1 MEGVG
6 IEKIVKK
13 LQLKKYIED
22 MELKGH
28 RIRLADVNRPALQ
41 LSGYFEHFEQS
52 RVQII
57 GMVEYTYLQH
67 LNDSEKDSIY
77 SRMTCSYRG
86 QRKIMFR
93 YSEQAEA
100 HQNSWRS

>member
-28 RIRLADVNRPALQ
+28 RII
-41 LSGYFEHFEQS
+41 F
-52 RVQII
+52 
-57 GMVEYTYLQH
+57 
-67 LNDSEKDSIY
+67 
-77 SRMTCSYRG
+77 
-86 QRKIMFR
+86 
-93 YSEQAEA
+93 
-100 HQNSWRS
+100 

>member
-41 LSGYFEHFEQS
+41 LSGYF
-52 RVQII
+52 
-57 GMVEYTYLQH
+57 
-67 LNDSEKDSIY
+67 
-77 SRMTCSYRG
+77 
-86 QRKIMFR
+86 
-93 YSEQAEA
+93 
-100 HQNSWRS
+100 

>member
-28 RIRLADVNRPALQ
+28 RIKLADVNRPALQ

-67 LNDSEKDSIY
+67 LNDSENISNKGDNKAVLVQIKENEP
-77 SRMTCSYRG
+77 RT
-86 QRKIMFR
+86 
-93 YSEQAEA
+93 A
-100 HQNSWRS
+100 

>member
-57 GMVEYTYLQH
+57 GMVGYENALLVRRHGCYQGWP
-67 LNDSEKDSIY
+67 
-77 SRMTCSYRG
+77 G
-86 QRKIMFR
+86 QG
-93 YSEQAEA
+93 
-100 HQNSWRS
+100 WL

>member
-57 GMVEYTYLQH
+57 GMVEMCIRDRYFGRV
-67 LNDSEKDSIY
+67 SRIIY
-77 SRMTCSYRG
+77 GGYNG
-86 QRKIMFR
+86 
-93 YSEQAEA
+93 
-100 HQNSWRS
+100 

>member
-52 RVQII
+52 RVQIYHVLFSA
-57 GMVEYTYLQH
+57 G
-67 LNDSEKDSIY
+67 IY

-86 QRKIMFR
+86 QRKIMCR